1 MTKIL
6 FLCDM
11 LVQKSLTIG
20 QILIKIRL
28 SKENFVR
35 QIFSDKV
42 PNILD
47 LFREAYDLSA
57 LNNALIIKSLL
68 K

>member
-6 FLCDM
+6 FLCGM

-28 SKENFVR
+28 SEENVVR

-47 LFREAYDLSA
+47 ELFREAYDLSS
-57 LNNALIIKSLL
+57 LNNA
-68 K
+68 